1 MKNTTLLGFLLCMV
15 LLGACLPAPV
25 GSTPTPAPE
34 TAAPEP
40 PTATPEPTSTAEP
53 CIPSGSQA
61 QINAALRGPGSAAIL
76 CQGAVFDLTAPVV
89 INAEDQQI
97 YTQGLPTDERR
108 AILRIVSPGL
118 ATAIIMRDYD
128 NATLSH
134 LIVDGNRPTLG
145 HRGGD
150 ALIYAGGSS
159 SGQIIR
165 NLKIIEPRS
174 WSALHLIQGHPSP
187 APPCSNALI
196 ENNEIGPAGSS
207 NETWAD
213 GISLACTNSIVRNN
227 IIIDATDGGIVIF
240 GAPGSTIE
248 GNTIRAET
256 RTLLGGI
263 NMVDFD
269 PYEGNYTGTVV
280 KNNVI
285 DASGAVIRI
294 GLGMGIRVWGCWPV
308 GTEKT
313 LYGASVT
320 GNTLRGTKMQYGFA
334 VDGVRDW
341 TATGNLDEAT
351 HVGVPSVDCGGVV
364 ASAPGGFQF
373 NPNRAQGN
381 FQPEFQPA
389 RLELTLWAIVS
400 PRPGE

>member
-1 MKNTTLLGFLLCMV
+1 MKLKIVATTLISITLLT
-15 LLGACLPAPV
+15 ACLPTPPAAD
-25 GSTPTPAPE
+25 TPTFAPA
-34 TAAPEP
+34 TATSE
-40 PTATPEPTSTAEP
+40 PTADP
-53 CIPSGSQA
+53 CIPSGSQE
-61 QINAALRGPGSAAIL
+61 QINAALRGPGSAAVL
-76 CQGAVFDLTAPVV
+76 CQGAVFELTAPVV
-89 INAEDQQI
+89 INADGQQI
-97 YTQGLPTDERR
+97 YTQGLPVDERR
-108 AILRIVSPGL
+108 ATLRIVSPDIS
-118 ATAIIMRDYD
+118 TAIIMRDYND
-128 NATLSH
+128 VTLSH
-134 LIVDGNRPTLG
+134 VIVDGNRPALG
-145 HRGGD
+145 YRPGD

-159 SGQIIR
+159 SGQVIR
-165 NLKIIEPRS
+165 GLKIMEPRS
-174 WSALHLIQGHPSP
+174 WSALHVIQGHPSP

-196 ENNEIGPAGSS
+196 ENNEIGPAGYSD
-207 NETWAD
+207 ETWAD

-227 IIIDATDGGIVIF
+227 LIVDATDGGIVIF
-240 GAPGSTIE
+240 GAPGSLIE

-269 PYEGNYTGTVV
+269 PYEGNYSGTVV

-294 GLGMGIRVWGCWPV
+294 GLGMGIYVWGCWPAE
-308 GTEKT
+308 TDKI

-320 GNTLRGTKMQYGFA
+320 DNILRGAKMQYGFA

-341 TATGNLDEAT
+341 TVTGNISEAV
-351 HVGVPSVDCGGVV
+351 HAGVPSVNCNGIV
-364 ASAPGGFQF
+364 ASTPADFQF

-389 RLELTLWAIVS
+389 RLDLALWAIVS

>member
-1 MKNTTLLGFLLCMV
+1 MKAKTLLGLLLCMA
-15 LLGACLPAPV
+15 LLGACLPK
-25 GSTPTPAPE
+25 PAGE
-34 TAAPEP
+34 TLTSVPDTATPEP
-40 PTATPEPTSTAEP
+40 STATPEPTSTTEA
-53 CIPSGSQA
+53 CIPSGSQT
-61 QINAALRGPGSAAIL
+61 QINAALRGPGSKAIL
-76 CQGAVFDLTAPVV
+76 CQGAVFELTLPVE
-89 INAEDQQI
+89 INAQDQQI

-108 AILRIVSPGL
+108 ATLRIVSPDL
-118 ATAIIMRDYD
+118 STAIIMRDYN

-145 HRGGD
+145 YRGGD

-159 SGQIIR
+159 SGQVIR
-165 NLKIIEPRS
+165 NLKITEPRS

-207 NETWAD
+207 DETWAD
-213 GISLACTNSIVRNN
+213 GISLACTDSIVRNN

-240 GAPGSTIE
+240 GAPGSLIE

-256 RTLLGGI
+256 RILLGGI

-285 DASGAVIRI
+285 DASGAAIRI
-294 GLGMGIRVWGCWPV
+294 GLGMGVRVWGCWPAEN
-308 GTEKT
+308 EKT
-313 LYGASVT
+313 LYGANVT
-320 GNTLRGTKMQYGFA
+320 GNTLRGAQMQYGFA
-334 VDGVRDW
+334 IDGVRDW
-341 TATGNLDEAT
+341 TATGNVDEAM
-351 HVGVPSVDCGGVV
+351 HSGVPSVDCGGVV
-364 ASAPGGFQF
+364 ASAPAGFQF

-381 FQPEFQPA
+381 FQSEFQPA
-389 RLELTLWAIVS
+389 RLDLALWAIIS

>member
-1 MKNTTLLGFLLCMV
+1 MRTKALLSFLLCLA
-15 LLGACLPAPV
+15 LLGACLPAPT
-25 GSTPTPAPE
+25 GDTPTSV
-34 TAAPEP
+34 AAPATLEP
-40 PTATPEPTSTAEP
+40 PTARPAPTDTAEP
-53 CIPSGSQA
+53 CIPSGSQVE
-61 QINAALRGPGSAAIL
+61 INASLRGPGSTAIL
-76 CQGAVFDLTAPVV
+76 CQGAVFELTAPVV
-89 INAEDQQI
+89 INAEGQQI

-108 AILRIVSPGL
+108 AILRIVSPDL
-118 ATAIIMRDYD
+118 STAIIMRDYD
-128 NATLSH
+128 NAILSH
-134 LIVDGNRPTLG
+134 LIVDGNRPALG

-159 SGQIIR
+159 SGQVIR

-174 WSALHLIQGHPSP
+174 WSALHLIQGHPAP
-187 APPCSNALI
+187 APPCSNALV
-196 ENNEIGPAGSS
+196 EDNEIGPAGSS

-213 GISLACTNSIVRNN
+213 GISLACTNSTLRNN
-227 IIIDATDGGIVIF
+227 LIVDATDGGIVIF
-240 GAPGSTIE
+240 GAPGSLIE

-263 NMVDFD
+263 NLVDFD
-269 PYEGNYTGTVV
+269 PYEGNYTGTVI
-280 KNNVI
+280 KNNLI

-294 GLGMGIRVWGCWPV
+294 GLGMGIRVWGCWPA

-313 LYGASVT
+313 LYGAAVT

-351 HVGVPSVDCGGVV
+351 HAGVPSVDCGGVL
-364 ASAPGGFQF
+364 ASAPAGFQF

-381 FQPEFQPA
+381 FQPEFQLA
-389 RLELTLWAIVS
+389 RLELALWAIVS